1 VISRC
6 RVKDASRSNDYA
18 QTRADLDHYQFAYY
32 GYSWGGGM
40 GSIISAVDPRIKTS
54 ILALT
59 GLDYQRSLPEVDT
72 LNFLPRVKQPVLMLN
87 GRYDF
92 FCPVE
97 SSQEPFFRLLGSR
110 SDQKK
115 HILYDTSHNLPRNE
129 FIKETLHWLDQYLG
143 PVQ

>member
-1 VISRC
+1 
-6 RVKDASRSNDYA
+6 
-18 QTRADLDHYQFAYY
+18 
-32 GYSWGGGM
+32 M
-40 GSIISAVDPRIKTS
+40 GSIISAGDPRIKTS

-97 SSQEPFFRLLGSR
+97 SSQEPFFRLLDSR
-110 SDQKK
+110 NDQKK
-115 HILYDTSHNLPRNE
+115 HVLYDTSHNLPRNE
-129 FIKETLHWLDQYLG
+129 FIKEALHWLDQYLG